1 MKKIFKISLNN
12 ENGEEIYNSAIT
24 NPNGKEITIK
34 LTVEDD
40 KGIMTVQAVKVTKEY
55 VENIKC

>member
-12 ENGEEIYNSAIT
+12 ENGEEIYNSTIT
-24 NPNGKEITIK
+24 NPNGKEITVK

-55 VENIKC
+55 VENIRC

>member
-1 MKKIFKISLNN
+1 MKKIFKILLNN
-12 ENGEEIYNSAIT
+12 ENGEESYNSIIT
-24 NPNGKEITIK
+24 NPNGKEITVK

-55 VENIKC
+55 VENIRC